1 MMLDQL
7 WFSIRIIKNTLLES
21 IPVAERF
28 DAPAKMQ
35 NRART
40 GTRRFVTPSSTL
52 RTAARPERK
61 RSEGPIRAD
70 QFEFVAGGGR
80 TPRLFSSGA
89 SRHARES
96 NYRVTHGIRD
106 RETKHTVLSVLVV
119 RFQHVGI
126 SAVPS

>member
-7 WFSIRIIKNTLLES
+7 WFSIRIIKTTLLES
-21 IPVAERF
+21 IPVAESF
-28 DAPAKMQ
+28 DATAKMQ
-35 NRART
+35 NRAIT
-40 GTRRFVTPSSTL
+40 GTRRFVMPSSTL

-70 QFEFVAGGGR
+70 QFEFVPRGGR

-106 RETKHTVLSVLVV
+106 RVTEHTSSLA
-119 RFQHVGI
+119 I
-126 SAVPS
+126 SANGA

>member
-7 WFSIRIIKNTLLES
+7 WFSIRIIKTTLLES
-21 IPVAERF
+21 IPAAERF

-35 NRART
+35 NRAIT

-70 QFEFVAGGGR
+70 QFEFVARDGR
-80 TPRLFSSGA
+80 TPHLFSSGA
-89 SRHARES
+89 SRHARDPITALRS
-96 NYRVTHGIRD
+96 PATAGRRRNDSTLQRLY
-106 RETKHTVLSVLVV
+106 SVDSH
-119 RFQHVGI
+119 R
-126 SAVPS
+126 P